1 LIFNLALSHH
11 TIVLHEAIKAPSS
24 DVANAI
30 FLYQLAYVLQRNG
43 GIELSS
49 FHTLGMINNVGKLL
63 ALVGS
68 MEESRNCFEHLLQQ
82 CMVQVVDKREASTTV
97 PEENQ
102 QLEGFLDNISHMV
115 LKQHSSE
122 TSPAA

>member
-1 LIFNLALSHH
+1 MIFNLAVSHH

-24 DVANAI
+24 DVVNAI
-30 FLYQLAYVLQRNG
+30 FLYQLAYVLQRDG

-63 ALVGS
+63 AFVGN
-68 MEESRNCFEHLLQQ
+68 MNESRNCFEHLLQQ
-82 CMVQVVDKREASTTV
+82 CMVLVVDKRGASTTV
-97 PEENQ
+97 PDENL

-115 LKQHSSE
+115 LKHSSE